1 MKRRVGVKSAS
12 WQVKGR
18 LADLGVPPAP
28 STVQPQDG
36 LSPCPEVAQGTTS
49 HVELVPTTGLAGTY
63 VVPAAGL
70 GTAALLP
77 LMGPETWQ
85 PKGTQVPFSLVPVLT
100 GGPAHSEPVAL
111 LHLAPCP
118 DGSSHGGGGPHHCAH
133 PDLQPVPWPAPS
145 VHAGTSVLHL
155 DACHGCRARPQPDL
169 DCSGPEPLLLL
180 LRQPLFP
187 IISSH
192 SFP

>member
-1 MKRRVGVKSAS
+1 M
-12 WQVKGR
+12 
-18 LADLGVPPAP
+18 
-28 STVQPQDG
+28 
-36 LSPCPEVAQGTTS
+36 
-49 HVELVPTTGLAGTY
+49 ELVPATGLAGTY

-70 GTAALLP
+70 GTAALPP

-100 GGPAHSEPVAL
+100 GGPAHREPVAL
-111 LHLAPCP
+111 LHLASCP

-155 DACHGCRARPQPDL
+155 DDCHGCQARPQPDL

-192 SFP
+192 SFPIIPTPLRCVPSGPQTCTLFRQIEVALWSEHFRAIKRLKT